1 MQNAVSAPKQRLR
14 NVAPMEP
21 PRPAVPPTIVVVHPR
36 ENRRKCSVEPLRS
49 RPGFRF
55 WTFPQR
61 GGEPL
66 DGYVR
71 LAIGGPLLGAA
82 DARSGLLVLD
92 GTWRLAQRME
102 PFFRDVPVRSL
113 RRGDRLPC
121 ASKAHP
127 AGAGLATIEASTPHS
142 SRRAAGRRA
151 ARPSPLGGAFLEA
164 PRAARGRRVTRHGRR
179 AHQMR
184 ARRLVAPHRV
194 AFTPNAS

>member
-1 MQNAVSAPKQRLR
+1 MH
-14 NVAPMEP
+14 P

-49 RPGFRF
+49 HPGFRF

-102 PFFRDVPVRSL
+102 PFFQDVPVRSL
-113 RRGDRLPC
+113 PEWVTAYPR
-121 ASKAHP
+121 ASKSFPDP
-127 AGAGLATIEASTPHS
+127 AQGLATIEAIYAAFLAT
-142 SRRAAGRRA
+142 RRPTAGLLDHYRWAELFLERNRARLAAGA
-151 ARPSPLGGAFLEA
+151 
-164 PRAARGRRVTRHGRR
+164 
-179 AHQMR
+179 
-184 ARRLVAPHRV
+184 
-194 AFTPNAS
+194 